1 MRVKK
6 VFNNNVV
13 LVVNDLKEELIVM
26 GKGVGYQKFPRDLI
40 DTNKIEKRFIFNNEE
55 SLNEFNTLLSRIPL
69 KDVELASEIIKMGE
83 DALGYK
89 VSDTIL
95 ITLSDHISYMLKR
108 IDDGLVFKNPL
119 QWEIKQIYPEEYKF
133 SKRAVEYL
141 REKTNKNIPD
151 SEAAFITL
159 HFANAH
165 LEMDNMEETVLLT
178 KIIDSVLDI
187 IKYNYGI
194 DMNEYSFDYTRFIS
208 HLRCFIQ
215 RQLKNES
222 VNVDTSLLEI
232 VKLKYPEDYKCAKKI
247 KVFLEV
253 TYKWNVSE
261 NELLYLTLHLNRL
274 SSINNN
280 K

>member
-1 MRVKK
+1 MRIKK

-13 LVVNDLKEELIVM
+13 LVIDDLGKEQIVM
-26 GKGVGYQKFPRDLI
+26 GKGVGFQKFPKDLI
-40 DTNKIEKRFIFNNEE
+40 DTNKIEKRFIFNDKE
-55 SLNEFNTLLSRIPL
+55 SLNDLYTLLGRIPL
-69 KDVELASEIIKMGE
+69 SDVELASEIIEMGKE
-83 DALGYK
+83 TLGYK
-89 VSDTIL
+89 LNDTIL

-108 IDDGLVFKNPL
+108 IDEGLVFRNPL
-119 QWEIKQIYPEEYKF
+119 QWEIKQIYPEEYEF

-141 REKTNKNIPD
+141 RVKTGKDIPD

-165 LEMDNMEETVLLT
+165 LETDNMEETLLLT
-178 KIIDSVLDI
+178 KIIDSILDI

-194 DMNEYSFDYTRFIS
+194 EMNEYSFDYTRFIS
-208 HLRCFIQ
+208 HLRCFIS

-232 VKLKYPEDYKCAKKI
+232 VKIKYPEDYKCAKKI
-247 KVFLEV
+247 KMFLEV

-274 SSINNN
+274 SSISN
-280 K
+280 KN

>member
-1 MRVKK
+1 
-6 VFNNNVV
+6 
-13 LVVNDLKEELIVM
+13 
-26 GKGVGYQKFPRDLI
+26 
-40 DTNKIEKRFIFNNEE
+40 
-55 SLNEFNTLLSRIPL
+55 
-69 KDVELASEIIKMGE
+69 
-83 DALGYK
+83 
-89 VSDTIL
+89 
-95 ITLSDHISYMLKR
+95 
-108 IDDGLVFKNPL
+108 
-119 QWEIKQIYPEEYKF
+119 
-133 SKRAVEYL
+133 
-141 REKTNKNIPD
+141 
-151 SEAAFITL
+151 
-159 HFANAH
+159 
-165 LEMDNMEETVLLT
+165 MEETVLLT

-253 TYKWNVSE
+253 TYKWNISE

-274 SSINNN
+274 SSINN
-280 K
+280 KK

>member
-26 GKGVGYQKFPRDLI
+26 GKGVGYQKYPRDLI

-55 SLNEFNTLLSRIPL
+55 SLNELNTLLARIPL

-83 DALGYK
+83 DSLGYK

-165 LEMDNMEETVLLT
+165 LETDNMEETVLLT

-274 SSINNN
+274 SSISN
-280 K
+280 KK